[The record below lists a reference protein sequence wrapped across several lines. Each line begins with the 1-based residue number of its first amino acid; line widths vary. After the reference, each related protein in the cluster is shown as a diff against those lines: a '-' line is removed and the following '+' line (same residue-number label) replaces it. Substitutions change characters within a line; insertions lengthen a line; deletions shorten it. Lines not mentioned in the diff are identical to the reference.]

1 MTISRSRTVSM
12 CRILYDAKTVS
23 IGYTTSMAVKEI
35 RVPSRG
41 MQKMDV
47 HMVSVMSRYIDADA
61 LHDALKA
68 KQKWVVRCGDKHN
81 EGYTYDQVHFAIDD
95 APSIDI
101 VRCKECKWAKA
112 NGTYQ
117 WCGRL
122 DSTARITADDFC
134 SYGERRE

>member
-1 MTISRSRTVSM
+1 
-12 CRILYDAKTVS
+12 
-23 IGYTTSMAVKEI
+23 
-35 RVPSRG
+35 
-41 MQKMDV
+41 
-47 HMVSVMSRYIDADA
+47 MSRYIDADA
-61 LHDALKA
+61 LKNKLQQHHDFFVNAWGGFREMPIQDKA
-68 KQKWVVRCGDKHN
+68 RCDELSN
-81 EGYTYDQVHFAIDD
+81 SIAEIFN

-134 SYGERRE
+134 SYGEREDE